1 MGAAGTKIG
10 MKAKQRTRS
19 PKPLERFLVPGA
31 LWLAIGVCAWGFV
44 RLTQIALYR
53 QAHGVIGAEHP
64 YDWGADGCLV
74 LAMVSIAL
82 LLLTRP
88 VRGRAWRK
96 ARRAHGRLDA
106 DLGRVKRAKRRRERV
121 Q

>member
-1 MGAAGTKIG
+1 MR
-10 MKAKQRTRS
+10 AKQRRQ
-19 PKPLERFLVPGA
+19 PPRLLGRFAVPGA
-31 LWLAIGVCAWGFV
+31 LWLAILACAWGFV
-44 RLTQIALYR
+44 RLTRIALYR

-74 LAMVSIAL
+74 LAMAAGAL

-96 ARRAHGRLDA
+96 ARQAQGHSSA
-106 DLGRVKRAKRRRERV
+106 DLGRAKRAKQRRERV

>member
-1 MGAAGTKIG
+1 MRGKRR
-10 MKAKQRTRS
+10 QRA
-19 PKPLERFLVPGA
+19 PKPLGRFLVPGA
-31 LWLAIGVCAWGFV
+31 LWLGIGACAWGFV

-64 YDWGADGCLV
+64 SDWGADGCLV
-74 LAMVSIAL
+74 LAMAFVAL

-88 VRGRAWRK
+88 VRGRWWRK
-96 ARRAHGRLDA
+96 ARRPRQTLGT
-106 DLGRVKRAKRRRERV
+106 DLARAKGAKPRGKRV

>member
-1 MGAAGTKIG
+1 MN
-10 MKAKQRTRS
+10 AKRRTRP
-19 PKPLERFLVPGA
+19 PKPLGRFVVSGL
-31 LWLAIGVCAWGFV
+31 LWLAIGGYAWGFA

-74 LAMVSIAL
+74 LAMAAAAL

-88 VRGRAWRK
+88 AGGRAWRK
-96 ARRAHGRLDA
+96 ARRAQSHLDRG
-106 DLGRVKRAKRRRERV
+106 LGRAKRAKRRRERV

>member
-1 MGAAGTKIG
+1 
-10 MKAKQRTRS
+10 MKAKHRTRPS
-19 PKPLERFLVPGA
+19 RPLGRLLVPGA
-31 LWLAIGVCAWGFV
+31 LWLAIGLCAWGFV

-64 YDWGADGCLV
+64 YDWEADGCLV
-74 LAMVSIAL
+74 LAMAAVAL

-88 VRGRAWRK
+88 VRGQTWRK
-96 ARRAHGRLDA
+96 ARQGQGRHDTHLA
-106 DLGRVKRAKRRRERV
+106 QAKRAKRRRERV

>member
-1 MGAAGTKIG
+1 MR
-10 MKAKQRTRS
+10 AKQRRRS
-19 PKPLERFLVPGA
+19 PRRWGRLLVPGA
-31 LWLAIGVCAWGFV
+31 LWLGLSACAWGFV

-53 QAHGVIGAEHP
+53 QAHGVLGAEHP

-74 LAMVSIAL
+74 LAMACIAL

-96 ARRAHGRLDA
+96 ALPMRGRAGT
-106 DLGRVKRAKRRRERV
+106 DLGRAQGAKPRRERV